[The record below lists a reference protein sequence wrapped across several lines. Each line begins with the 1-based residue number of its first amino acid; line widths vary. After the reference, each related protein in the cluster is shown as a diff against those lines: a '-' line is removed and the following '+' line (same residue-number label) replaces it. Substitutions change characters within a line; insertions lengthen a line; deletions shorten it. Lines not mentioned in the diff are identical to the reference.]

1 MCSLTPADY
10 HFQLETGY
18 PITTLWQY
26 LHTHEFNS
34 EILRTRWQ
42 LHLVSQMQDGRL
54 IQLQLIQL

>member
-54 IQLQLIQL
+54 IKLQ